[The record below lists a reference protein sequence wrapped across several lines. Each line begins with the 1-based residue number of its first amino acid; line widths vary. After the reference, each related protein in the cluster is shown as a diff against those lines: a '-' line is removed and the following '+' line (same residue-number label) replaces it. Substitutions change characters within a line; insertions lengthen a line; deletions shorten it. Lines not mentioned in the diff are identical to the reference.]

1 MGFNLKSIRTVDQ
14 FPVEIKDQDGNPTGV
29 VFTLAGP
36 NHPVRK
42 TLDQA
47 KSRKLINEANKTG
60 KIKIPD
66 PADAEASRP
75 KDLAQLTLGWS
86 GYVDEAGQDVPFSM
100 GSAEAL
106 YADPE
111 RRWLVEQ
118 VDEALGNKQLFTK
131 AA

>member
-14 FPVEIKDQDGNPTGV
+14 FDVEIKDQDGNPTGV
-29 VFTLAGP
+29 IFSLGGP

-42 TLDQA
+42 AQEQA

-86 GYVDEAGQDVPFSM
+86 GYVDEAGQAVPFSPET
-100 GSAEAL
+100 AEAL